1 MEISEILNRSKNL
14 GIPIVKD
21 CIYRLLMNK
30 LTWILILILVLP
42 GLLGLWVYTNDKDE
56 RQVKEVDGDKIYYY
70 NSNAG
75 FELIGLPIHEEVRG
89 AFIDISE
96 VFLIK
101 FIGVLMAIMFAS
113 ELINEEF
120 NKKTIQILR
129 TTPISSLEII
139 FYRYIAG
146 VVCMFSLLAF
156 TSLIY
161 YLITMMNAGF
171 YGIKEE
177 FDILLLVIKI
187 ILIESI
193 AYIGIF
199 ILISV
204 YFDRPFFL
212 GIIYW
217 MLWETIVSGG
227 NYQQVTVSH
236 YLDSIL
242 FKGLENMN
250 WNVLTEDYGLIKTA
264 GNNTVDLVTEPLT
277 AIIIVFITAI
287 ATIWISAKGMEKRQF

>member
-1 MEISEILNRSKNL
+1 MEIKDIFNRSKNL

-42 GLLGLWVYTNDKDE
+42 GLLGLWAYTNDKDE
-56 RQVKEVDGDKIYYY
+56 RQVQEVDGENIYYY
-70 NSNAG
+70 NNNAE
-75 FELIGLPIHEEVRG
+75 FELVGLPIHENVREV
-89 AFIDISE
+89 FIEISSL
-96 VFLIK
+96 FLIK

-120 NKKTIQILR
+120 NRKTIQILR
-129 TTPISSLEII
+129 TTPISPLEII

-146 VVCMFSLLAF
+146 VICMFSLLAV

-177 FDILLLVIKI
+177 YDILLLVIKI
-187 ILIESI
+187 IMIESI
-193 AYIGIF
+193 AYLGIF

-227 NYQQVTVSH
+227 NYQQITVSH

-250 WNVLTEDYGLIKTA
+250 WDVLAEDYGLIKTA
-264 GNNTVDLVTEPLT
+264 GNNTVELVTEPLT
-277 AIIIVFITAI
+277 AIIIIFITAM
-287 ATIWISAKGMEKRQF
+287 ATIWISAKGMGKRQF

>member
-1 MEISEILNRSKNL
+1 MEIKDIFNRSKNL

-56 RQVKEVDGDKIYYY
+56 RQVQEVDGENIYYY
-70 NSNAG
+70 NNNAE
-75 FELIGLPIHEEVRG
+75 FELVGLPIHENVR
-89 AFIDISE
+89 E
-96 VFLIK
+96 VFIEISSLFVIK

-120 NKKTIQILR
+120 NRKTIQILR
-129 TTPISSLEII
+129 TTPISPLEII

-146 VVCMFSLLAF
+146 VICMFSLLAV

-177 FDILLLVIKI
+177 YDILLLVIKI
-187 ILIESI
+187 IIIESI
-193 AYIGIF
+193 AYLGIF

-227 NYQQVTVSH
+227 NYQQITVSH

-250 WNVLTEDYGLIKTA
+250 WDVLAEDYGLIKTA
-264 GNNTVDLVTEPLT
+264 GNNTVELVTEPLT
-277 AIIIVFITAI
+277 AIIIIFITAM
-287 ATIWISAKGMEKRQF
+287 ATIWISAKGMGKRQF

>member
-56 RQVKEVDGDKIYYY
+56 RQVQEVDGDKIYYY

>member
-1 MEISEILNRSKNL
+1 MEISEIFNRSKNL

-56 RQVKEVDGDKIYYY
+56 RQVQEVDGDKIYYY
-70 NSNAG
+70 NSNAD

-177 FDILLLVIKI
+177 LDILLLVIKI

>member
-56 RQVKEVDGDKIYYY
+56 RQVQEVDGDKIYYY
-70 NSNAG
+70 NSNAD

-177 FDILLLVIKI
+177 LDILLLVIKI

>member
-1 MEISEILNRSKNL
+1 MEIKDIFNRSKNL

-42 GLLGLWVYTNDKDE
+42 GLLGLWAYTNDKDE
-56 RQVKEVDGDKIYYY
+56 RQVQEVDGENIYYY
-70 NSNAG
+70 NNNAE
-75 FELIGLPIHEEVRG
+75 FELVGLPIHENVR
-89 AFIDISE
+89 E
-96 VFLIK
+96 VFIEISSLFVIK

-120 NKKTIQILR
+120 NRKTIQILR
-129 TTPISSLEII
+129 TTPISPLEII

-146 VVCMFSLLAF
+146 VICMFSLLAV

-177 FDILLLVIKI
+177 YDILLLVIKI
-187 ILIESI
+187 IMIESI
-193 AYIGIF
+193 AYLGIF

-227 NYQQVTVSH
+227 NYQQITVSH

-250 WNVLTEDYGLIKTA
+250 WDVLAEDYGLIKTA
-264 GNNTVDLVTEPLT
+264 GNNTVELVTEPLT
-277 AIIIVFITAI
+277 AIIIIFITAM
-287 ATIWISAKGMEKRQF
+287 ATIWISAKGMGKRQF

>member
-56 RQVKEVDGDKIYYY
+56 RQVQEVDGDKIYYY
-70 NSNAG
+70 NSNAD

-177 FDILLLVIKI
+177 FDIL
-187 ILIESI
+187 
-193 AYIGIF
+193 
-199 ILISV
+199 
-204 YFDRPFFL
+204 
-212 GIIYW
+212 
-217 MLWETIVSGG
+217 
-227 NYQQVTVSH
+227 
-236 YLDSIL
+236 
-242 FKGLENMN
+242 
-250 WNVLTEDYGLIKTA
+250 
-264 GNNTVDLVTEPLT
+264 
-277 AIIIVFITAI
+277 
-287 ATIWISAKGMEKRQF
+287 

>member
-1 MEISEILNRSKNL
+1 MEIKDILNRSRNL
-14 GIPIVKD
+14 GRPIIKD
-21 CIYRLLMNK
+21 AILRLLMNK
-30 LTWILILILVLP
+30 LTWILILILLLP
-42 GLLGLWVYTNDKDE
+42 GLLGLWAYTNDKDE
-56 RQVKEVDGDKIYYY
+56 RQVQKINGENIYYY
-70 NSNAG
+70 NDNAN
-75 FELIGLPIHEEVRG
+75 FELVGLPIHENVRED
-89 AFIDISE
+89 FIDISN
-96 VFLIK
+96 VFVIK

-120 NKKTIQILR
+120 NRKTIQILR
-129 TTPISSLEII
+129 TTPISPLEII

-146 VVCMFSLLAF
+146 VICMFSVLAV

-161 YLITMMNAGF
+161 YLIIMMNAGF

-177 FDILLLVIKI
+177 LDVLVLVIKI
-187 ILIESI
+187 VMMESI

-217 MLWETIVSGG
+217 MLWEMIVSGG
-227 NYQQVTVSH
+227 NYQQITVSH

-250 WNVLTEDYGLIKTA
+250 WDVLAEDFGLIKTA
-264 GNNTVDLVTEPLT
+264 GNNTVNLVTEPLT
-277 AIIIVFITAI
+277 AVIIVFIATM

>member
-1 MEISEILNRSKNL
+1 MEIKDIFNRSKNL

-42 GLLGLWVYTNDKDE
+42 GLLGLWAYTNDKDE
-56 RQVKEVDGDKIYYY
+56 RQVQEVDGENIYYY
-70 NSNAG
+70 NNNAE
-75 FELIGLPIHEEVRG
+75 FELVGLPIHENVR
-89 AFIDISE
+89 E
-96 VFLIK
+96 VFIEISSLFVIK

-120 NKKTIQILR
+120 NRKTIQILR
-129 TTPISSLEII
+129 TTPISPLEII

-146 VVCMFSLLAF
+146 VICMFSLLAV

-177 FDILLLVIKI
+177 YDILLLVIKI
-187 ILIESI
+187 IMIESI
-193 AYIGIF
+193 AYLGIF

-227 NYQQVTVSH
+227 NYQQITVSH

-250 WNVLTEDYGLIKTA
+250 WDVLAEDYGLIKTA
-264 GNNTVDLVTEPLT
+264 GNNTVELVTEPLT
-277 AIIIVFITAI
+277 AIIIVFITAM
-287 ATIWISAKGMEKRQF
+287 ATIWISAKGMGKRQF

>member
-1 MEISEILNRSKNL
+1 MEIKDIFNRSKNL

-42 GLLGLWVYTNDKDE
+42 GLLGLWAYTNDKDE
-56 RQVKEVDGDKIYYY
+56 RQVQEVDGENIYYY
-70 NSNAG
+70 NNNAE
-75 FELIGLPIHEEVRG
+75 FELVGLPIHENVR
-89 AFIDISE
+89 E
-96 VFLIK
+96 VFIEISSIFVIK

-120 NKKTIQILR
+120 NRKTIQILR
-129 TTPISSLEII
+129 TTPISPLEII

-146 VVCMFSLLAF
+146 VICMFSLLAV

-177 FDILLLVIKI
+177 YDILLLVIKI
-187 ILIESI
+187 IMIESI

-217 MLWETIVSGG
+217 MLWEMIVSGG
-227 NYQQVTVSH
+227 NYQQITVSH

-250 WNVLTEDYGLIKTA
+250 WDVLAEDYGLIKTA
-264 GNNTVDLVTEPLT
+264 GNNTIELVTEPLT
-277 AIIIVFITAI
+277 AIIIVFITAM
-287 ATIWISAKGMEKRQF
+287 ATIWLSAKGMEKRQF

>member
-56 RQVKEVDGDKIYYY
+56 RQVQEVDGDKIYYY
-70 NSNAG
+70 NSNAD

-177 FDILLLVIKI
+177 LHILLLVIKI

-217 MLWETIVSGG
+217 MLWEMIVSGG

>member
-1 MEISEILNRSKNL
+1 MEIKDIFNRSKNL

-42 GLLGLWVYTNDKDE
+42 GLLGLWAYTNDKDE
-56 RQVKEVDGDKIYYY
+56 RQVQEVDGENIYYY
-70 NSNAG
+70 NNNAE
-75 FELIGLPIHEEVRG
+75 FELVGLPIHENVR
-89 AFIDISE
+89 E
-96 VFLIK
+96 VFIEISSLFVIK

-120 NKKTIQILR
+120 NRKTIQILR
-129 TTPISSLEII
+129 TTPISPLEII

-146 VVCMFSLLAF
+146 VICMFSLLAV

-187 ILIESI
+187 IMIESI
-193 AYIGIF
+193 AYLGIF

-227 NYQQVTVSH
+227 NYQQITVSH

-250 WNVLTEDYGLIKTA
+250 WDVLAEDYGLIKTA
-264 GNNTVDLVTEPLT
+264 GNNTVELVTEPLT
-277 AIIIVFITAI
+277 AIIIIFITAM

>member
-1 MEISEILNRSKNL
+1 MEISDILNRSKNL

-56 RQVKEVDGDKIYYY
+56 RQVQEVDGDKIYYY
-70 NSNAG
+70 NNNAD

-146 VVCMFSLLAF
+146 VICMFSLLAF

-217 MLWETIVSGG
+217 MLWEMIVSGG

-277 AIIIVFITAI
+277 AIIVVFITAI

>member
-56 RQVKEVDGDKIYYY
+56 RQVQEVDGDKIYYY
-70 NSNAG
+70 NSNAD

-146 VVCMFSLLAF
+146 VICMFSLLAF

-217 MLWETIVSGG
+217 MLWEMIVSGG

-277 AIIIVFITAI
+277 AIIVVFITAI

>member
-1 MEISEILNRSKNL
+1 MEIKDIFNRSKNL

-42 GLLGLWVYTNDKDE
+42 GLLGLWAYTNDKDE
-56 RQVKEVDGDKIYYY
+56 RQVQEVDGENIYYY
-70 NSNAG
+70 NNNAE
-75 FELIGLPIHEEVRG
+75 FELVGLPIHENVR
-89 AFIDISE
+89 E
-96 VFLIK
+96 VFIEISSLFVIK

-120 NKKTIQILR
+120 NRKTIQILR
-129 TTPISSLEII
+129 TTPISPLEII

-146 VVCMFSLLAF
+146 VICMFSLLAV

-177 FDILLLVIKI
+177 YDILLLVIKI
-187 ILIESI
+187 IIIESI
-193 AYIGIF
+193 AYLGIF

-227 NYQQVTVSH
+227 NYQQITVSH

-250 WNVLTEDYGLIKTA
+250 WDVLAEDYGLIKTA
-264 GNNTVDLVTEPLT
+264 GNNTVELVTEPLT
-277 AIIIVFITAI
+277 AIIIIFITAM

>member
-1 MEISEILNRSKNL
+1 MEIKDILNRSTNL
-14 GIPIVKD
+14 GRPIIKD
-21 CIYRLLMNK
+21 AILRLLMNK
-30 LTWILILILVLP
+30 LTWILILILLLP
-42 GLLGLWVYTNDKDE
+42 PILGLWAYTNEQDE
-56 RQVKEVDGDKIYYY
+56 RQVQELNGDKIYYY
-70 NSNAG
+70 DTNA
-75 FELIGLPIHEEVRG
+75 ESDLIGSPIHENVRET
-89 AFIDISE
+89 FIEISN

-129 TTPISSLEII
+129 TTPIRPLEII
-139 FYRYIAG
+139 LYRYIAG
-146 VVCMFSLLAF
+146 VICMFSLLTF

-161 YLITMMNAGF
+161 YLIIMMNAGF

-177 FDILLLVIKI
+177 FDVLILIIKLI
-187 ILIESI
+187 MIESI

-204 YFDRPFFL
+204 HFDRPFFL

-217 MLWETIVSGG
+217 MLWEMIVSGG
-227 NYQQVTVSH
+227 NYQQITVSH
-236 YLDSIL
+236 YLNSIL

-250 WNVLTEDYGLIKTA
+250 WDVITEDFGLIKSA
-264 GNNTVDLVTEPLT
+264 GNETIDLVTEPFT
-277 AIIIVFITAI
+277 AAMIIAI
-287 ATIWISAKGMEKRQF
+287 LALVTIGISARGIERRQF

>member
-42 GLLGLWVYTNDKDE
+42 GVLGLWVYTNDKDE
-56 RQVKEVDGDKIYYY
+56 RQVQEVDGDKIYYY
-70 NSNAG
+70 NNNAD
-75 FELIGLPIHEEVRG
+75 FELIGLPIHEEVRET
-89 AFIDISE
+89 FIDISE

-187 ILIESI
+187 LLIESI

-217 MLWETIVSGG
+217 MLWEMIVSGG

-250 WNVLTEDYGLIKTA
+250 WNVLTEDYGLVKTA

-277 AIIIVFITAI
+277 AIIVVFITAI

>member
-1 MEISEILNRSKNL
+1 
-14 GIPIVKD
+14 
-21 CIYRLLMNK
+21 MNK

-56 RQVKEVDGDKIYYY
+56 RQVQEVDGDKIYYY
-70 NSNAG
+70 NSNAD

-217 MLWETIVSGG
+217 MLWEMIVSGG

>member
-1 MEISEILNRSKNL
+1 MEIKEILNRSKNL
-14 GIPIVKD
+14 GRPIIKD
-21 CIYRLLMNK
+21 CIHRLLINK

-42 GLLGLWVYTNDKDE
+42 AILGLWAYTNERDE
-56 RQVKEVDGDKIYYY
+56 RQVKEINGEKIYHYDA
-70 NSNAG
+70 NTEND
-75 FELIGLPIHEEVRG
+75 LVGLPIHENVREN
-89 AFIDISE
+89 FIEISDI
-96 VFLIK
+96 FLIK

-129 TTPISSLEII
+129 TTPIRPLEII

-146 VVCMFSLLAF
+146 VICMFSILAI

-161 YLITMMNAGF
+161 YLIVMMNAGL

-177 FDILLLVIKI
+177 LDVLFLVIK
-187 ILIESI
+187 LLLLESI

-217 MLWETIVSGG
+217 MLWEMIVSGG
-227 NYQQVTVSH
+227 NYQQITVSH
-236 YLDSIL
+236 YLNSIL
-242 FKGLENMN
+242 FKGLENMK
-250 WNVLTEDYGLIKTA
+250 WDVSTEGYGLIKTA
-264 GNNTVDLVTEPLT
+264 GNDTVDLVTEPFT
-277 AIIIVFITAI
+277 AAIIVAVL
-287 ATIWISAKGMEKRQF
+287 ALLTIWISAKGLEKRQF

>member
-1 MEISEILNRSKNL
+1 MEIKDIFNRSKNL

-42 GLLGLWVYTNDKDE
+42 GLLGLWAYTNDKDE
-56 RQVKEVDGDKIYYY
+56 RQVQEVDGENIYYY
-70 NSNAG
+70 NNNAE
-75 FELIGLPIHEEVRG
+75 FELVGLPIHENVR
-89 AFIDISE
+89 E
-96 VFLIK
+96 VFIEISSLFVIK

-120 NKKTIQILR
+120 NRKTIQILR
-129 TTPISSLEII
+129 TTPISPLEII

-146 VVCMFSLLAF
+146 VICMFSLLAV

-177 FDILLLVIKI
+177 YDILLLVIKI
-187 ILIESI
+187 IMIESI
-193 AYIGIF
+193 AYLGIF

-227 NYQQVTVSH
+227 NYQQITVSH

-250 WNVLTEDYGLIKTA
+250 WDVLAEDYGLIKTA
-264 GNNTVDLVTEPLT
+264 GNNTVELVTEPLT
-277 AIIIVFITAI
+277 AIIIVFITAM

>member
-1 MEISEILNRSKNL
+1 MEIKDIFNRSKNL

-42 GLLGLWVYTNDKDE
+42 GLLGLWAYTNDKDE
-56 RQVKEVDGDKIYYY
+56 RQVQEVDGENIYYY
-70 NSNAG
+70 NNNAE
-75 FELIGLPIHEEVRG
+75 FELVGLPIHENVR
-89 AFIDISE
+89 E
-96 VFLIK
+96 VFIEISSLFVIK

-120 NKKTIQILR
+120 NRKTIQILR
-129 TTPISSLEII
+129 TTPISPLEII

-146 VVCMFSLLAF
+146 VICMFSLLAV

-177 FDILLLVIKI
+177 YDILLLVIKI
-187 ILIESI
+187 IMIESI

-227 NYQQVTVSH
+227 NYQQITVSH

-250 WNVLTEDYGLIKTA
+250 WDVLAEDYGLIKTA
-264 GNNTVDLVTEPLT
+264 GNNTVELVTEPLT
-277 AIIIVFITAI
+277 AIIIVFITAM
-287 ATIWISAKGMEKRQF
+287 ATIWLSAKGMEKRQF

>member
-56 RQVKEVDGDKIYYY
+56 RQVQEVDGDKIYYY
-70 NSNAG
+70 NSNAD

-217 MLWETIVSGG
+217 MLWEMIVSGG

-277 AIIIVFITAI
+277 AIIIVFIAAM

>member
-56 RQVKEVDGDKIYYY
+56 RQVQEVDGDKIYYY
-70 NSNAG
+70 NSNAD

>member
-1 MEISEILNRSKNL
+1 MEISEIFNRSKNL

-56 RQVKEVDGDKIYYY
+56 RQVQEVDGDKIYYY
-70 NSNAG
+70 NSNAD

-89 AFIDISE
+89 AFIYISE

-250 WNVLTEDYGLIKTA
+250 WNVLTKDYGLIKTA

>member
-1 MEISEILNRSKNL
+1 MEIKDIFNRSKNL

-42 GLLGLWVYTNDKDE
+42 GLLGLWAYTNDKDE
-56 RQVKEVDGDKIYYY
+56 RQVQEVDGENIYYY
-70 NSNAG
+70 NNNAE
-75 FELIGLPIHEEVRG
+75 FELVGLPIHENVREV
-89 AFIDISE
+89 FIEISSL
-96 VFLIK
+96 FLIK

-120 NKKTIQILR
+120 NRKTIQILR
-129 TTPISSLEII
+129 TTPISPLEII

-146 VVCMFSLLAF
+146 VICMFSLLAV

-177 FDILLLVIKI
+177 YDILLLVIKI
-187 ILIESI
+187 IMIESI
-193 AYIGIF
+193 AYLGIF

-227 NYQQVTVSH
+227 NYQQITVSH

-250 WNVLTEDYGLIKTA
+250 WDVLAEDYGLIKTA
-264 GNNTVDLVTEPLT
+264 GNNTVELVTEPLT
-277 AIIIVFITAI
+277 AIIIIFITAM

>member
-1 MEISEILNRSKNL
+1 MEIKDIFNRSKNL

-42 GLLGLWVYTNDKDE
+42 GLLGLWAYTNDKDE
-56 RQVKEVDGDKIYYY
+56 RQVQEVDGENIYYY
-70 NSNAG
+70 NNNAE
-75 FELIGLPIHEEVRG
+75 FELVGLPIHENVR
-89 AFIDISE
+89 E
-96 VFLIK
+96 VFIEISSLFVIK

-120 NKKTIQILR
+120 NRKTIQILR
-129 TTPISSLEII
+129 TTPISPLEII

-146 VVCMFSLLAF
+146 VICMFSLLAV

-161 YLITMMNAGF
+161 YLIIMMNAGF

-177 FDILLLVIKI
+177 YDILLLVIKI
-187 ILIESI
+187 IMIESI
-193 AYIGIF
+193 AYLGIF

-227 NYQQVTVSH
+227 NYQQITVSH

-250 WNVLTEDYGLIKTA
+250 WDVLAEDYGLIKTA
-264 GNNTVDLVTEPLT
+264 GNNTVELVTEPLT
-277 AIIIVFITAI
+277 AIIIIFITAM